1 MMTNLPKITTSNLTD
16 WIDRHFVDFDRF
28 FDGYSRTTTS
38 YPPHNIVK
46 RGDDETEIEM
56 AVAGFK
62 PEEISVTIEGGRLT
76 ITAETEA
83 KTEEEGK
90 VYAYRGISTRSF
102 TKAFHLPENW
112 EVKEARFENGLLVV
126 SLSHHI
132 PEEKKAKRIDI
143 KTA

>member
-1 MMTNLPKITTSNLTD
+1 MMNNLTKITTSNLTD

-28 FDGYSRTTTS
+28 FDGYSRATTS

-46 RGDDETEIEM
+46 RGDDATDIEM

-62 PEEISVTIEGGRLT
+62 PEEISVTVEGGRLT
-76 ITAETEA
+76 ITAESA
-83 KTEEEGK
+83 SKTEEGSK

-112 EVKEARFENGLLVV
+112 EVREARFEHGLLIV
-126 SLSHHI
+126 SLLHHL
-132 PEEKKAKRIDI
+132 PEEKKAKRIEI
-143 KTA
+143 KTS

>member
-1 MMTNLPKITTSNLTD
+1 MNSLTKVTTGNLTD

-28 FDGYSRTTTS
+28 FDGYSRTTTN

-62 PEEISVTIEGGRLT
+62 PEEISVTVEGGRLT
-76 ITAETEA
+76 ITAEAETKADED
-83 KTEEEGK
+83 GK

-102 TKAFHLPENW
+102 TKAFHLPEHW

-126 SLSHHI
+126 SLLHLV
-132 PEEKKAKRIDI
+132 PEEKKMKRIEI
-143 KTA
+143 KTS

>member
-1 MMTNLPKITTSNLTD
+1 MTNLAKITTGNLAD
-16 WIDRHFVDFDRF
+16 FLDRHFVDFDRF
-28 FDGYSRTTTS
+28 FDGYNRTTTS

-62 PEEISVTIEGGRLT
+62 PEDISVTVEGGRLT
-76 ITAETEA
+76 IAAEAQA

-90 VYAYRGISTRSF
+90 MYAYRGISTRSF

-112 EVKEARFENGLLVV
+112 EVKEARFEHGLLIV
-126 SLSHHI
+126 SLLHHL
-132 PEEKKAKRIDI
+132 PEEKKMKRIDI
-143 KTA
+143 KTS